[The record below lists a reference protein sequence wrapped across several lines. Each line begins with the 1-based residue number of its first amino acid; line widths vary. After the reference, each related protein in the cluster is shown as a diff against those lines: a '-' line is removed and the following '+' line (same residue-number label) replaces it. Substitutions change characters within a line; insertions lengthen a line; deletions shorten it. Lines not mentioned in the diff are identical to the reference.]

1 MEHHRRKNIVGESMK
16 IYLSNWPEID
26 VQQVRAAFRE
36 VPLEV

>member
-1 MEHHRRKNIVGESMK
+1 MK